1 MLTGLLG
8 GALIGLAATVYWLAT
23 GRVAG
28 VSGIVAGAL
37 AAPARSAGVRRPEKT
52 TVAHRAFGA
61 ERLGD
66 REARGERIAFLAGLV
81 GAGLIAAAVSSPAAA
96 TPYPTAV
103 LIVAGVLVGFGTRL
117 GGGCTSGHG
126 VCGISRLSI
135 ASLVATATFI
145 ATGAATVAIA
155 NHLFLGTPAP

>member
-1 MLTGLLG
+1 MWNGLLG
-8 GALIGLAATVYWLAT
+8 GVLIGLAATIYLLAT

-28 VSGIVAGAL
+28 VSGILAGAI
-37 AAPARSAGVRRPEKT
+37 GE
-52 TVAHRAFGA
+52 RA
-61 ERLGD
+61 
-66 REARGERIAFLAGLV
+66 ARGERIAFLAGLV
-81 GAGLIAAAVSSPAAA
+81 AAGLIAAVTGSPAAA
-96 TPYPTAV
+96 TPYPTPV

-126 VCGISRLSI
+126 VCGVARLSR

-155 NHLFLGTPAP
+155 NHFFFAAGTP